1 MGWLKNFLKPK
12 KDNFVRHLAEQ
23 ARLDVEGL
31 EVLRDYMKG
40 PTVKLVERLH
50 RVEKEADEVRRI
62 LVDELNRTF
71 VTPFDREDIYA
82 LSRAIDDLL
91 DYAYTTAEEMEL
103 LGVEP
108 NQHLVAMV
116 DLLLNAA
123 REIHQAM
130 QRIEEHPGV
139 AHEHARRVKGVENA
153 MEVQYRK
160 AVAELFS
167 QDVTE
172 PKEVLEILKRR
183 EVCRHLSNAADRADE
198 AANHISDIVVKMT

>member
-1 MGWLKNFLKPK
+1 MSWLKNFLKPK
-12 KDNFVRHLAEQ
+12 QDNFVKYLTEQ

-31 EVLRDYMKG
+31 EALLAYMKD
-40 PTVKLVERLH
+40 PTEEHVERLQ
-50 RVEKEADEVRRI
+50 RAEKDADEVRRI

-82 LSRAIDDLL
+82 LSRAVDDLL

-108 NQHLVAMV
+108 NEHLVDMV
-116 DLLLNAA
+116 ELLLNAA
-123 REIHQAM
+123 REIYLAM

-139 AHEHARRVKGVENA
+139 AHEHARRVKGVENE
-153 MEVQYRK
+153 MERKYRK
-160 AVAELFS
+160 AIAELFS
-167 QDVTE
+167 EDVKD
-172 PKEVLEILKRR
+172 PKEVLDILKRR